1 MDESEEDDVELEDVL
16 DVLVAAESEEAEDD
30 EEEPGPLLSLP
41 E

>member
-1 MDESEEDDVELEDVL
+1 MDELEEDDVELEDVL
-16 DVLVAAESEEAEDD
+16 DVLDAAESEEAEDD